1 MKQDPSATPRDE
13 ATDSSTSQKPKSSRT
28 RTSKNVTM
36 HVSSD
41 APDFRKSAKATSQ
54 ATPIKQTVT
63 IKSPTRRKTR
73 HLHHIPVTT
82 LPEDEN
88 LDEVLDESIED
99 DSILEEIPLD
109 APEEI
114 PVPSSTPNS
123 FSRIRARREKQT
135 AENAASLEHVRRKS
149 GFSEDDI
156 AMLLELGYDS
166 ELGRLIGYEN
176 LKKLKYEHQRRKSRK
191 NHKHYRTSFGY
202 RGTEDINAETYPGVM
217 ATYLHDRKFLILRT
231 VLTAFVTLIL
241 LFLDHPQIIG
251 GAFYAFSL
259 ELPLFFPILSLLFLL
274 GVSLLSYRQFNAGLR
289 SYFKLKPS
297 PYSTIAALLPITVI
311 YDIAALFSS
320 QNLVHVNFITS
331 GILLMLAFCDVLR
344 LICEMRTVRLLS
356 TEGVKTVLEPTLPR
370 KKKLRQGKKLVKIIN
385 DDIDESFYR
394 VHQTEATTGFF
405 RRFNTMAATHRPFHV
420 LLGLTPALG
429 FVSAFV
435 SLIIS
440 GDFHVSASVFMT
452 VLMVAA
458 PFSAIFSFF
467 YPLCRANKLLSRAQ
481 CALVGEEAVQE
492 YGESKT
498 IIFSDTDLYSAEKC
512 TEIAV
517 RESDDFRADLQL
529 AGILFRKIGGTLES
543 IGKTA
548 PSRASD
554 PPVSFVRIADAGV
567 EAVVDNRHH
576 MIAGSAE
583 FLKKSGVRVSR
594 ESADKALR
602 RTPNVS
608 MMYVAIDGVLKLSY
622 EIEYTIKPEFEALAL
637 ALSEI
642 DTAVAIQSYDP
653 NLNELFL
660 HAGRGDHAIP
670 IRVIKPGKYE
680 ADTVSDMCDTGAVAL
695 GAPEDIV
702 YPLYAAKGILSVKK
716 FGLYLQFIVS
726 GCGAVLAT
734 LFSLLTAG
742 KPLEWVTPLSL
753 ALYHLLWILVTLV
766 VSRIYINRRTLHL
779 GSHSRSSNP

>member
-1 MKQDPSATPRDE
+1 MKQDPSASSPE
-13 ATDSSTSQKPKSSRT
+13 KASKPSTSKKSGNSRT
-28 RTSKNVTM
+28 RTSKKNVTM
-36 HVSSD
+36 HVSAD
-41 APDFRKSAKATSQ
+41 APDFRKATEADTETAS
-54 ATPIKQTVT
+54 IKQTVSM
-63 IKSPTRRKTR
+63 KPPTRRKMR

-82 LPEDEN
+82 LPEEED
-88 LDEVLDESIED
+88 LDEVLDERIED

-109 APEEI
+109 APEE
-114 PVPSSTPNS
+114 VPMPSASANL
-123 FSRIRARREKQT
+123 FFRLRERRERQS
-135 AENAASLEHVRRKS
+135 AESAVSLENVRRKS

-176 LKKLKYEHQRRKSRK
+176 LKKLKYEHQRRKSRE

-202 RGTEDINAETYPGVM
+202 RGTEDINAETYPGMM
-217 ATYLHDRKFLILRT
+217 ATYLQDRKFLILRT

-259 ELPLFFPILSLLFLL
+259 EVPLFFPILSLLFLL
-274 GVSLLSYRQFNAGLR
+274 GVSLLSYRQFDAGLR

-297 PYSTIAALLPITVI
+297 PYSTIAALLPITLV
-311 YDIAALFSS
+311 YDIVSLFSS
-320 QNLVHVNFITS
+320 QNLVHVNFITA
-331 GILLMLAFCDVLR
+331 GILLMLALCDVLR
-344 LICEMRTVRLLS
+344 LVCEMRTVRLLS
-356 TEGVKTVLEPTLPR
+356 TEGTKTVLEPTMPR

-394 VHQTEATTGFF
+394 VAQTESVTGFF
-405 RRFNTMAATHRPFHV
+405 RRFNTMAVSHRPFHL

-435 SLIIS
+435 SLIIN

-452 VLMVAA
+452 VLMVGA

-467 YPLCRANKLLSRAQ
+467 YPLCRANQLLSHAQ

-492 YGESKT
+492 YAESKT
-498 IIFSDTDLYSAEKC
+498 IIFADTDLYSAEKC

-529 AGILFRKIGGTLES
+529 AGILFRKIGGTLET
-543 IGKTA
+543 IGKAA

-554 PPVSFVRIADAGV
+554 PPVAFVRIADAGV
-567 EAVVDNRHH
+567 EAVVDNQHH

-622 EIEYTIKPEFEALAL
+622 EIEYTIKPEFEALASTL
-637 ALSEI
+637 AQI
-642 DTAVAIQSYDP
+642 DTAVAVQSYDP

-660 HAGRGDHAIP
+660 QAGRGDRAVP

-680 ADTVSDMCDTGAVAL
+680 TDTISAMCDTGAVAL
-695 GAPEDIV
+695 RAPEDIV
-702 YPLYAAKGILSVKK
+702 YPLYAAKCVRSAKR
-716 FGLYLQFIVS
+716 FGMYLQFIVS

-734 LFSLLTAG
+734 LFSLLTVG
-742 KPLEWVTPLSL
+742 KPLEWVTPITL
-753 ALYHLLWILVTLV
+753 ALYHLIWITVTLV
-766 VSRIYINRRTLHL
+766 VSHIYINRRTLHL
-779 GSHSRSSNP
+779 NP